1 MKLKKELEQ
10 HVMELGNSVHYFCD
24 EVESLTEKTLSK
36 IDDKGDNLKV
46 HTDHLT
52 DLEMKCMHTMYL
64 RVKGYTLIRGIMD
77 MEFAEKVS
85 RLMGVE
91 LIQDDLKNGID
102 VPNEV
107 VDTMLD
113 EINKNKKTD
122 ENKRVK

>member
-1 MKLKKELEQ
+1 MKLKKELEK

-24 EVESLTEKTLSK
+24 EVDSLTQKTLSK
-36 IDDKGDNLKV
+36 IDGKGENLKV
-46 HTDHLT
+46 DIDKLT
-52 DLEMKCMHTMYL
+52 DLELQCMHTMYL
-64 RVKGYTLIRGIMD
+64 RVIGYTLIRGVMD

-91 LIQDDLKNGID
+91 LIQDDLKNGIN

-113 EINKNKKTD
+113 EINKNKKD
-122 ENKRVK
+122 EDKRVK